1 MAEVVYAL
9 CAVLATLCAARLF
22 QAYRRHRA
30 NLLLWSSLSF
40 MLMALNNIILF
51 IDLVILPATDFGGSV
66 LRSTLGAASGA
77 VLLYGLIWEG
87 T

>member
-1 MAEVVYAL
+1 MAEIVYAL
-9 CAVLATLCAARLF
+9 CALLATLCAFRLF

-30 NLLLWSSLSF
+30 NLLLWSSVSF

-51 IDLVILPATDFGGSV
+51 FDLVVLPEADFGGSV
-66 LRSTLGAASGA
+66 LRVSLGAASGV